1 MCLSLDQKRIVRIG
15 SIASA
20 QESLTLVAGK
30 SIPLLMVTLSLILA
44 ASHSHAG
51 LGCTLAEI
59 KQQYGEPVLNQEQI
73 AGRTGYGC
81 QGAASRVLSSGG
93 LGFASPAIHSSARCR
108 MACLS
113 ILPEWPSVRFSRMN
127 TCFGH

>member
-59 KQQYGEPVLNQEQI
+59 KQQYGEPVLNQE
-73 AGRTGYGC
+73 
-81 QGAASRVLSSGG
+81 
-93 LGFASPAIHSSARCR
+93 
-108 MACLS
+108 
-113 ILPEWPSVRFSRMN
+113 
-127 TCFGH
+127 